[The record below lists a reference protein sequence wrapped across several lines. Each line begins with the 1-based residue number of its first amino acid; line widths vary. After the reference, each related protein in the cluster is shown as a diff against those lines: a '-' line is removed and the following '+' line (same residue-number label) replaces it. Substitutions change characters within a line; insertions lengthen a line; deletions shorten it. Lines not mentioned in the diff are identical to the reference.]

1 MRHSPAADVPAPP
14 LEQRA
19 LTAIIRARADL
30 VLRQPFFGSLALHL
44 ALKPDSTCRHLWTD
58 GRTLGFNPVWA
69 ATLPHE
75 RLVGAQA
82 HEVMHLACAHHVRRN
97 GRDARIWNEA
107 CDVVVDALLL
117 GAGFRLPQGHLEHP
131 EYAGLSVDEVYIR
144 LASLQDTPLHGG
156 AQQQAAGRSPREK
169 GSDQQRHDGR
179 ERQDAP
185 AAAPS
190 RAGETDEAA
199 APEAAGT
206 ARPAGDKPE
215 REQPVPYF
223 SGEVRDHPLLEDGQ
237 GDARRKAE
245 QEAELRLEQ
254 ALQRAR
260 HMGREPA
267 GFSRLL
273 RGGRHD
279 GGTDWR
285 GLLRRFL
292 ENCALNDYTWSAPN
306 RRYLHHG
313 IYLPGRQ
320 EQRIPQLAV
329 AVDCS
334 GSVDDAALSLFCE
347 ELSSILAAYETELVV
362 IFHDSRVQAVQTFRR
377 QDLPLHLVPVG
388 GGGTDFRPVGRWLDD
403 NGLRPACLLW
413 FTDLECSSFPDEPAC
428 PLLWAVWGQGGE
440 QPPFGE
446 LLRLPAGA

>member
-1 MRHSPAADVPAPP
+1 MSTAVGVPAFQDG
-14 LEQRA
+14 LAQRA
-19 LTAIIRARADL
+19 LTAMTRARAEL
-30 VLRQPFFGSLALHL
+30 VLRQPFFGCLALHL
-44 ALKPDSTCRHLWTD
+44 RLLPDATCRHLWTD
-58 GRTLGFNPVWA
+58 GRSLGFNPVWA
-69 ATLPHE
+69 ATLPHR

-82 HEVMHLACAHHVRRN
+82 HEIMHLACAHHVRRG
-97 GRDARIWNEA
+97 GRDARLWNEA

-117 GAGFRLPQGHLEHP
+117 GAGFELPQGHLERP
-131 EYAGLSVDEVYIR
+131 QYAGLSVDEVYAR
-144 LASLQDTPLHGG
+144 LAALQGTPAHGG

-169 GSDQQRHDGR
+169 GPDQQRHDGQ

-190 RAGETDEAA
+190 REGETDGEAP
-199 APEAAGT
+199 PETAGN
-206 ARPAGDKPE
+206 AHPAGKKPE
-215 REQPVPYF
+215 KEQPVPYF
-223 SGEVRDHPLLEDGQ
+223 SGEVRDHPLLEEGQ
-237 GDARRKAE
+237 GDARHKAE

-273 RGGRHD
+273 RGGRAAR
-279 GGTDWR
+279 GPDWR

-320 EQRIPQLAV
+320 ELRLPQLAV

-347 ELSSILAAYETELVV
+347 ELSSILAAHETELTV
-362 IFHDSRVQAVQTFRR
+362 IFHDSRVQNVQTFRR
-377 QDLPLHLVPVG
+377 QDLPLRLRPVG
-388 GGGTDFRPVGRWLDD
+388 GGGTDFRPVGRWLREQ
-403 NGLRPACLLW
+403 GLRPACLLW

-428 PLLWAVWGQGGE
+428 PLLWIVQGGGGE
-440 QPPFGE
+440 RPPFGE
-446 LLRLPAGA
+446 VLRLPAGA

>member
-1 MRHSPAADVPAPP
+1 M
-14 LEQRA
+14 
-19 LTAIIRARADL
+19 IRARADL

-131 EYAGLSVDEVYIR
+131 EYAGLSVDEVYSR

-245 QEAELRLEQ
+245 QLYKAPRLRKL
-254 ALQRAR
+254 
-260 HMGREPA
+260 
-267 GFSRLL
+267 
-273 RGGRHD
+273 
-279 GGTDWR
+279 
-285 GLLRRFL
+285 
-292 ENCALNDYTWSAPN
+292 
-306 RRYLHHG
+306 
-313 IYLPGRQ
+313 
-320 EQRIPQLAV
+320 
-329 AVDCS
+329 S
-334 GSVDDAALSLFCE
+334 G
-347 ELSSILAAYETELVV
+347 
-362 IFHDSRVQAVQTFRR
+362 Q
-377 QDLPLHLVPVG
+377 
-388 GGGTDFRPVGRWLDD
+388 
-403 NGLRPACLLW
+403 
-413 FTDLECSSFPDEPAC
+413 
-428 PLLWAVWGQGGE
+428 
-440 QPPFGE
+440 
-446 LLRLPAGA
+446 

>member
-1 MRHSPAADVPAPP
+1 MRHGLAADVPAPP
-14 LEQRA
+14 WNSEPSPM
-19 LTAIIRARADL
+19 IRARAEL

-44 ALKPDSTCRHLWTD
+44 ELKADSSCRHLWTD

-97 GRDARIWNEA
+97 GRDARLWNEA

-131 EYAGLSVDEVYIR
+131 EYAGLSVDEVYGR
-144 LASLQDTPLHGG
+144 LAALQDTPLHGG
-156 AQQQAAGRSPREK
+156 ARQQAAGRRSREK
-169 GSDQQRHDGR
+169 GSSRQEHDGK
-179 ERQDAP
+179 ERQDTP

-190 RAGETDEAA
+190 REGKTDDA
-199 APEAAGT
+199 APEAAGK

-215 REQPVPYF
+215 KEQPVPYF
-223 SGEVRDHPLLEDGQ
+223 SGEIRDHPLLEDGQ
-237 GDARRKAE
+237 GDARHKAE

-334 GSVDDAALSLFCE
+334 GSVDDAALSLFCA
-347 ELSSILAAYETELVV
+347 ELSSILAAYETEL
-362 IFHDSRVQAVQTFRR
+362 
-377 QDLPLHLVPVG
+377 
-388 GGGTDFRPVGRWLDD
+388 
-403 NGLRPACLLW
+403 
-413 FTDLECSSFPDEPAC
+413 
-428 PLLWAVWGQGGE
+428 
-440 QPPFGE
+440 
-446 LLRLPAGA
+446 

>member
-1 MRHSPAADVPAPP
+1 
-14 LEQRA
+14 
-19 LTAIIRARADL
+19 
-30 VLRQPFFGSLALHL
+30 
-44 ALKPDSTCRHLWTD
+44 
-58 GRTLGFNPVWA
+58 
-69 ATLPHE
+69 
-75 RLVGAQA
+75 
-82 HEVMHLACAHHVRRN
+82 MHLACAHHVRRG
-97 GRDARIWNEA
+97 GRDARLWNEA

-117 GAGFRLPQGHLEHP
+117 DAGFRLPQGHLEHP
-131 EYAGLSVDEVYIR
+131 EYAGLSVDEVYAR
-144 LASLQDTPLHGG
+144 LAALQDTPLHGG
-156 AQQQAAGRSPREK
+156 AQQQAAGRRPREK
-169 GSDQQRHDGR
+169 GSGRQEHDGR

-185 AAAPS
+185 PAAAPS
-190 RAGETDEAA
+190 REGTADEA
-199 APEAAGT
+199 APEAAGK
-206 ARPAGDKPE
+206 ARPAGRKPE
-215 REQPVPYF
+215 KGQPVPYF

-237 GDARRKAE
+237 GDARHKAE

-377 QDLPLHLVPVG
+377 QDLPLHLRPVG
-388 GGGTDFRPVGRWLDD
+388 GGGTDFKPVGRWLDD

-413 FTDLECSSFPDEPAC
+413 FTDLECSSFPDELAC

-440 QPPFGE
+440 RPPFGE

>member
-1 MRHSPAADVPAPP
+1 M
-14 LEQRA
+14 
-19 LTAIIRARADL
+19 
-30 VLRQPFFGSLALHL
+30 
-44 ALKPDSTCRHLWTD
+44 
-58 GRTLGFNPVWA
+58 
-69 ATLPHE
+69 
-75 RLVGAQA
+75 
-82 HEVMHLACAHHVRRN
+82 
-97 GRDARIWNEA
+97 
-107 CDVVVDALLL
+107 DALLL

-131 EYAGLSVDEVYIR
+131 EYAGLSVDEVYGR
-144 LASLQDTPLHGG
+144 LAALQDTPLHGG
-156 AQQQAAGRSPREK
+156 AQQQAAGRRPREK
-169 GSDQQRHDGR
+169 GSSRQEHDGK
-179 ERQDAP
+179 ERQDTP

-190 RAGETDEAA
+190 REGKTDDA
-199 APEAAGT
+199 APEAAGK

-215 REQPVPYF
+215 KEQPVPYF

-237 GDARRKAE
+237 GDARHKAE

-334 GSVDDAALSLFCE
+334 GSVDDAALSLFCA

-362 IFHDSRVQAVQTFRR
+362 IFHDSRVQAVRTFRR
-377 QDLPLHLVPVG
+377 QDLPLHLSPVG
-388 GGGTDFRPVGRWLDD
+388 GGGTDFKPVGRWLDD
-403 NGLRPACLLW
+403 SGLRPACLLW

>member
-1 MRHSPAADVPAPP
+1 M
-14 LEQRA
+14 
-19 LTAIIRARADL
+19 
-30 VLRQPFFGSLALHL
+30 LRQPFFGSLALHL

-131 EYAGLSVDEVYIR
+131 EYAGLSVDEVYSR
-144 LASLQDTPLHGG
+144 LASCRTRPCT
-156 AQQQAAGRSPREK
+156 AARNSRPP
-169 GSDQQRHDGR
+169 D
-179 ERQDAP
+179 
-185 AAAPS
+185 AAPGKGAPTS
-190 RAGETDEAA
+190 RDMTAGSGRTPRGRAPPVQERLTRQPPGSRGHRPPCRGQAGKGAA
-199 APEAAGT
+199 CPVFFPVRSVTIPCWKT
-206 ARPAGDKPE
+206 AR
-215 REQPVPYF
+215 
-223 SGEVRDHPLLEDGQ
+223 

-440 QPPFGE
+440 QPPSASCCA
-446 LLRLPAGA
+446 LPPEPDHQGACMRITWKIEKSAATCALS